1 MAISP
6 GSDAAFSSQKSTLS
20 ESPRSKRF
28 PLTEEEIFYMNC
40 RAAYLT
46 VFKSSLEN
54 IISKDQLYLALQHAG
69 RNPSQK
75 TINKYWT
82 PQTAKLNFDD
92 FCIILRKEKPTSK
105 AELLKSF
112 KQLDVNDD
120 GSILHTDL
128 YKLLTKRGE
137 KMTREEVN
145 AIVNLADVNADGKFD
160 YIKFCKLYLTTNE
173 QCLKTALE
181 KLEVDSKLKRQHFG
195 SHIEASPEREPSPVP
210 KPSPRIMRRSD
221 EDTFTNKGDTRSS
234 LLATTR
240 KFKTSVSFT
249 VTMGANSNRNSKLT
263 EPNSVKEWQCVQS
276 KGCFF
281 LEEDGEIVSHQY
293 RMQIAQRCMVYLTI
307 KPLNLSQAEGK
318 PSPWLSVDTALYIL
332 KENESQANLQ
342 LMCFTELQN
351 REVFGWTGELAP
363 GMYWLIPSTT
373 GCRLRKEGQAVAEE
387 AQLVYRDETG
397 GLLLTQEFRST
408 LSDIFEVIDLDG
420 NGLLSLEE
428 YNFFELRT
436 SGEKCDEDAWAV
448 CRENFDTK
456 KNELTRRG
464 FMDLNLVE
472 ANDREGDPRDLWV
485 TLHAM
490 GYNKAL
496 ELTEACPFVIDVYA
510 DKCKPRIK
518 AVHMEACSG
527 QLEKAVCKS
536 VLSKGDAKVMDGYE
550 DIIVHTYTC
559 DTWITSVI
567 ENKSDNKAII
577 HISNELSRNCVNNR
591 GLNIFAVEVAPK
603 SAMVCQHVMPLN
615 GQQEWMSHSWSWCPP
630 AWPCSCS
637 SPGTA
642 FPPSPTLAVVRQAAK
657 IGATAWSWILS
668 ILGRGLPAQCTIA
681 Q

>member
-6 GSDAAFSSQKSTLS
+6 GSDAAFSSQNSTLS
-20 ESPRSKRF
+20 ESPRTKKF

-40 RAAYLT
+40 RAAYLS

-75 TINKYWT
+75 TVNKYWT

-92 FCIILRKEKPTSK
+92 FCIILRKEKPASK

-112 KQLDVNDD
+112 KQLDVNED
-120 GSILHTDL
+120 GFILHTDL

-137 KMTREEVN
+137 KMTLEEVN
-145 AIVNLADVNADGKFD
+145 AIINLADVNADGKFD
-160 YIKFCKLYLTTNE
+160 YIKFCKLYMTTNE
-173 QCLKTALE
+173 QCLKTTLE
-181 KLEVDSKLKRQHFG
+181 KLEVDSKLRRQQFG
-195 SHIEASPEREPSPVP
+195 SYIEGFPERDPSPRP
-210 KPSPRIMRRSD
+210 KPSPRIVRKTD
-221 EDTFTNKGDTRSS
+221 QETFSNKGDTRSP

-249 VTMGANSNRNSKLT
+249 ITMGANSNRNSKLT
-263 EPNSVKEWQCVQS
+263 EPNS
-276 KGCFF
+276 
-281 LEEDGEIVSHQY
+281 
-293 RMQIAQRCMVYLTI
+293 I
-307 KPLNLSQAEGK
+307 K
-318 PSPWLSVDTALYIL
+318 
-332 KENESQANLQ
+332 
-342 LMCFTELQN
+342 
-351 REVFGWTGELAP
+351 VFGWTGELGP
-363 GMYWLIPSTT
+363 GIYWLIPFTT
-373 GCRLRKEGQAVAEE
+373 GCRLRKEIQPITEE

-397 GLLLTQEFRST
+397 ELFLTKEFRST

-456 KNELTRRG
+456 KNELTRQG
-464 FMDLNLVE
+464 FMDLNLME

-485 TLHAM
+485 TLLSM

-518 AVHMEACSG
+518 AVHMEPCSG

-536 VLSKGDAKVMDGYE
+536 VLSKGDAKVMDGNE
-550 DIIVHTYTC
+550 NVIVHTHKC

-567 ENKSDNKAII
+567 ENKSGDKVII
-577 HISNELSRNCVNNR
+577 HINNELSKNCINNR

-603 SAMVCQHVMPLN
+603 STMVCQHVMPLN
-615 GQQEWMSHSWSWCPP
+615 ERQEWIYYCVYSLIS
-630 AWPCSCS
+630 
-637 SPGTA
+637 
-642 FPPSPTLAVVRQAAK
+642 
-657 IGATAWSWILS
+657 
-668 ILGRGLPAQCTIA
+668 
-681 Q
+681 

>member
-6 GSDAAFSSQKSTLS
+6 GRDAALSSQKSALS
-20 ESPRSKRF
+20 ESPRTKKF

-54 IISKDQLYLALQHAG
+54 IISKEQLYLALQHAG

-145 AIVNLADVNADGKFD
+145 AITSLADVNADGRFD
-160 YIKFCKLYLTTNE
+160 YIKFCKLYMTTNE
-173 QCLKTALE
+173 QCLKTTVE
-181 KLEVDSKLKRQHFG
+181 KLKVDSKLRRQQFG
-195 SHIEASPEREPSPVP
+195 SHVEEPPQRDPSPVP
-210 KPSPRIMRRSD
+210 KPSPRIIRKTDQEAFSN
-221 EDTFTNKGDTRSS
+221 TGDTRSS
-234 LLATTR
+234 SLATTR
-240 KFKTSVSFT
+240 KFKTSISFT
-249 VTMGANSNRNSKLT
+249 ITMGANSNRNSKLT
-263 EPNSVKEWQCVQS
+263 EPNSIKEWQCIQS

-281 LEEDGEIVSHQY
+281 LEEDGEIISHQY
-293 RMQIAQRCMVYLTI
+293 RMQIPQRSMVYLTI
-307 KPLNLSQAEGK
+307 KPLNLSQVEGK

-342 LMCFTELQN
+342 LMCFTELRN
-351 REVFGWTGELAP
+351 REVFGWTGELGP
-363 GMYWLIPSTT
+363 GIYWLIPSTT
-373 GCRLRKEGQAVAEE
+373 GCRLRKEIKPITEE

-397 GLLLTQEFRST
+397 ELFLTKEFRST

-448 CRENFDTK
+448 CRDNFDTK
-456 KNELTRRG
+456 KNELTRQG
-464 FMDLNLVE
+464 FMDLNLME
-472 ANDREGDPRDLWV
+472 ANDREGDPGDLWV
-485 TLHAM
+485 TLHSM

-496 ELTEACPFVIDVYA
+496 ELTEACPFVIDIYA

-518 AVHMEACSG
+518 AVHMEPCSG
-527 QLEKAVCKS
+527 QLEKAICKS
-536 VLSKGDAKVMDGYE
+536 VLNKGDARVMDGYE
-550 DIIVHTYTC
+550 NIIVHTYKH

-567 ENKSDNKAII
+567 ENKSDNKVII
-577 HISNELSRNCVNNR
+577 HINNELSKNCINNR

-603 SAMVCQHVMPLN
+603 STMVCQHVMPLN
-615 GQQEWMSHSWSWCPP
+615 ERQEWIYYCVYSLIS
-630 AWPCSCS
+630 
-637 SPGTA
+637 
-642 FPPSPTLAVVRQAAK
+642 
-657 IGATAWSWILS
+657 
-668 ILGRGLPAQCTIA
+668 
-681 Q
+681 

>member
-6 GSDAAFSSQKSTLS
+6 GSDAAFSSQKSSLS
-20 ESPRSKRF
+20 ESPRTKKF

-75 TINKYWT
+75 TIDKYWT

-112 KQLDVNDD
+112 KQLDVNDN

-145 AIVNLADVNADGKFD
+145 AVINLADVNADGKFD
-160 YIKFCKLYLTTNE
+160 YIKFCKLYVTTNE
-173 QCLKTALE
+173 QCLKTTLE
-181 KLEVDSKLKRQHFG
+181 KLEVDSKLRRQQFG
-195 SHIEASPEREPSPVP
+195 SHIEGFPERG
-210 KPSPRIMRRSD
+210 PSPRIIKKTDQETSS
-221 EDTFTNKGDTRSS
+221 NKGDTRSS
-234 LLATTR
+234 LLATSR

-249 VTMGANSNRNSKLT
+249 ITMGANSNRNSKLT
-263 EPNSVKEWQCVQS
+263 EPSSIKEWQCVQS

-281 LEEDGEIVSHQY
+281 LEEDGEIISHLY
-293 RMQIAQRCMVYLTI
+293 RMHIAQRSMVYLTI
-307 KPLNLSQAEGK
+307 KPLNLSQVEGK

-332 KENESQANLQ
+332 KENENQANLQ
-342 LMCFTELQN
+342 LICFTELRS
-351 REVFGWTGELAP
+351 REVFGWTGELGP
-363 GMYWLIPSTT
+363 GIYWLIPSTT
-373 GCRLRKEGQAVAEE
+373 GCRLRKEIKPITEE

-397 GLLLTQEFRST
+397 ELFLTKEFRST
-408 LSDIFEVIDLDG
+408 LSDIFEIIDLDG

-456 KNELTRRG
+456 KNELTRQG
-464 FMDLNLVE
+464 FMDLNLME

-485 TLHAM
+485 TLLSM

-496 ELTEACPFVIDVYA
+496 ELIEACPFVIDIYA

-518 AVHMEACSG
+518 AVHMEPCSG
-527 QLEKAVCKS
+527 QLEKAICKS
-536 VLSKGDAKVMDGYE
+536 VLNKGDAKVMDGYE
-550 DIIVHTYTC
+550 NIIVHTHKR

-567 ENKSDNKAII
+567 ENKSDNKVII
-577 HISNELSRNCVNNR
+577 HINNELSKNCINNR

-603 SAMVCQHVMPLN
+603 STMVCQHVMPLN
-615 GQQEWMSHSWSWCPP
+615 EQEE
-630 AWPCSCS
+630 
-637 SPGTA
+637 
-642 FPPSPTLAVVRQAAK
+642 
-657 IGATAWSWILS
+657 WIYNCVYSLIS
-668 ILGRGLPAQCTIA
+668 
-681 Q
+681 

>member
-1 MAISP
+1 MASSP
-6 GSDAAFSSQKSTLS
+6 GGDAAFSSQKSTLS
-20 ESPRSKRF
+20 ESPQSKKF

-46 VFKSSLEN
+46 VFKSSLDN

-145 AIVNLADVNADGKFD
+145 AIVTLADVNADGKFD
-160 YIKFCKLYLTTNE
+160 YIKFCKLYMTTNE
-173 QCLKTALE
+173 QCLKTTLE
-181 KLEVDSKLKRQHFG
+181 KLEVDSKLRRQQFG
-195 SHIEASPEREPSPVP
+195 SHIEECPERDPSPIP
-210 KPSPRIMRRSD
+210 KPSPRILRNTDQES
-221 EDTFTNKGDTRSS
+221 FPNKGDTRSS
-234 LLATTR
+234 LLATAR

-249 VTMGANSNRNSKLT
+249 ITMSAISNQNSKLT
-263 EPNSVKEWQCVQS
+263 EPNSIKEWQCVHS

-281 LEEDGEIVSHQY
+281 LEEDGEIISHQY
-293 RMQIAQRCMVYLTI
+293 KMQITQRSMVYLTI
-307 KPLNLSQAEGK
+307 KPLNLSQDEGK
-318 PSPWLSVDTALYIL
+318 PSPWLSVDTVLYIL

-342 LMCFTELQN
+342 LTCFTELRN
-351 REVFGWTGELAP
+351 REVFGWTGELGP
-363 GMYWLIPSTT
+363 GIYWLIPSTT
-373 GCRLRKEGQAVAEE
+373 GCRLRREIKPIAEE
-387 AQLVYRDETG
+387 AQLVYRDESG
-397 GLLLTQEFRST
+397 ELFLTKEFRST

-456 KNELTRRG
+456 KNELTRQG
-464 FMDLNLVE
+464 FMDLNLME

-485 TLHAM
+485 TLHSM

-496 ELTEACPFVIDVYA
+496 ELTEACPFVINIYA

-527 QLEKAVCKS
+527 QLEKAICKS
-536 VLSKGDAKVMDGYE
+536 VLSKGNAKVIDGYE
-550 DIIVHTYTC
+550 NIIVHTYKH

-567 ENKSDNKAII
+567 ENKSDNKVII
-577 HISNELSRNCVNNR
+577 HVNNELSKNCVNNR

-603 SAMVCQHVMPLN
+603 STMVCQHVMPLN
-615 GQQEWMSHSWSWCPP
+615 ERQEWIYYCVYSLIS
-630 AWPCSCS
+630 
-637 SPGTA
+637 
-642 FPPSPTLAVVRQAAK
+642 
-657 IGATAWSWILS
+657 
-668 ILGRGLPAQCTIA
+668 
-681 Q
+681 

>member
-6 GSDAAFSSQKSTLS
+6 GRDAAFSCQKSALS
-20 ESPRSKRF
+20 ESLRTKKF

-54 IISKDQLYLALQHAG
+54 IISKEQLYLALQHAG

-120 GSILHTDL
+120 GCILHADL

-145 AIVNLADVNADGKFD
+145 AVTSLADVNADGKFD
-160 YIKFCKLYLTTNE
+160 YIKFCKLYVTTNE
-173 QCLKTALE
+173 QCLKTTVE
-181 KLEVDSKLKRQHFG
+181 KLEVDSKLRRQQFG
-195 SHIEASPEREPSPVP
+195 NHVEEPPERDPSSVP
-210 KPSPRIMRRSD
+210 KPSPRIIRKT
-221 EDTFTNKGDTRSS
+221 EQETFSNKGDTRSS
-234 LLATTR
+234 SLATTR
-240 KFKTSVSFT
+240 KFKTSISFT
-249 VTMGANSNRNSKLT
+249 ITMGANSNRNSKLT
-263 EPNSVKEWQCVQS
+263 EPNSIKEWQCVQS

-281 LEEDGEIVSHQY
+281 LEEDGEIISHQY
-293 RMQIAQRCMVYLTI
+293 RMQIAQRSMVYLTI
-307 KPLNLSQAEGK
+307 KPLNLSQVEGV
-318 PSPWLSVDTALYIL
+318 WVD
-332 KENESQANLQ
+332 
-342 LMCFTELQN
+342 
-351 REVFGWTGELAP
+351 W
-363 GMYWLIPSTT
+363 
-373 GCRLRKEGQAVAEE
+373 LRKEIKPVTEE

-397 GLLLTQEFRST
+397 ELFLTKEFRST

-448 CRENFDTK
+448 CRDNFDTK
-456 KNELTRRG
+456 KNELTRQG
-464 FMDLNLVE
+464 FMDLNLME

-485 TLHAM
+485 TLHSM

-496 ELTEACPFVIDVYA
+496 ELTECNLYTRYGVQAHNPDFKRACPFVIDIYA

-527 QLEKAVCKS
+527 QLEKAICKS
-536 VLSKGDAKVMDGYE
+536 VLNKGDARVMDGYE
-550 DIIVHTYTC
+550 NIIVHTYKR

-567 ENKSDNKAII
+567 ENKSDNKVII
-577 HISNELSRNCVNNR
+577 HINNELSKNCVNNR

-603 SAMVCQHVMPLN
+603 STM
-615 GQQEWMSHSWSWCPP
+615 G
-630 AWPCSCS
+630 
-637 SPGTA
+637 
-642 FPPSPTLAVVRQAAK
+642 
-657 IGATAWSWILS
+657 LS
-668 ILGRGLPAQCTIA
+668 TCNACE
-681 Q
+681 

>member
-1 MAISP
+1 MQMAISP
-6 GSDAAFSSQKSTLS
+6 GRDASFSSQKSALS
-20 ESPRSKRF
+20 ESPRTKRF

-54 IISKDQLYLALQHAG
+54 IISKEQLYLALQHAG

-112 KQLDVNDD
+112 KQLDVNDN

-137 KMTREEVN
+137 KMTQEEVN
-145 AIVNLADVNADGKFD
+145 AIISLADVNADGKFD
-160 YIKFCKLYLTTNE
+160 YIKFCKVYMTTNE
-173 QCLKTALE
+173 QCLKTTVE
-181 KLEVDSKLKRQHFG
+181 KLEVDSKLRRQQFG
-195 SHIEASPEREPSPVP
+195 SHIEGSPERDPSPVP
-210 KPSPRIMRRSD
+210 KPSPRTIRKTD
-221 EDTFTNKGDTRSS
+221 QETFSNKGDTRSS
-234 LLATTR
+234 LLAATR

-249 VTMGANSNRNSKLT
+249 ITMDVNSNRNSKLT
-263 EPNSVKEWQCVQS
+263 EPDSIKEWLCVQS

-281 LEEDGEIVSHQY
+281 LEEDGEIISHQY
-293 RMQIAQRCMVYLTI
+293 RMQIVQRSMVYLTI
-307 KPLNLSQAEGK
+307 KPLNLSQVEGK
-318 PSPWLSVDTALYIL
+318 PSPWLSVDTTLYIL
-332 KENESQANLQ
+332 KENENQANLQ
-342 LMCFTELQN
+342 LMCFTELRN
-351 REVFGWTGELAP
+351 GEVFGWTGELGP
-363 GMYWLIPSTT
+363 GIYWLIPSTT
-373 GCRLRKEGQAVAEE
+373 GCRLRKERKPITEE

-397 GLLLTQEFRST
+397 ELFLTKEFRST

-448 CRENFDTK
+448 CRDNFDTK
-456 KNELTRRG
+456 KNELTRQG
-464 FMDLNLVE
+464 FMDLNLME

-485 TLHAM
+485 TLHSM

-496 ELTEACPFVIDVYA
+496 ELTEACPFIIDIYA

-527 QLEKAVCKS
+527 QLEKAICKS
-536 VLSKGDAKVMDGYE
+536 VLNKGNARVMDGYE
-550 DIIVHTYTC
+550 DIIVHTYKH

-567 ENKSDNKAII
+567 ENKSDNKVII
-577 HISNELSRNCVNNR
+577 HINNELSKNCVNNR

-603 SAMVCQHVMPLN
+603 STMVCQHVMPLN
-615 GQQEWMSHSWSWCPP
+615 ERQEWIYYCVYSLMS
-630 AWPCSCS
+630 
-637 SPGTA
+637 
-642 FPPSPTLAVVRQAAK
+642 
-657 IGATAWSWILS
+657 
-668 ILGRGLPAQCTIA
+668 
-681 Q
+681 

>member
-6 GSDAAFSSQKSTLS
+6 GSDAAFSGQKPTHS
-20 ESPRSKRF
+20 ESPRSKKF
-28 PLTEEEIFYMNC
+28 LLTEEEIFYMNC

-46 VFKSSLEN
+46 VFKSSLDN

-112 KQLDVNDD
+112 KQLDVNDN
-120 GSILHTDL
+120 GCIVHTDL
-128 YKLLTKRGE
+128 YKLLTKKGE

-160 YIKFCKLYLTTNE
+160 YIKFCKLYMATNE
-173 QCLKTALE
+173 QCLKTTLE
-181 KLEVDSKLKRQHFG
+181 KLEVDSKLRRQQFG
-195 SHIEASPEREPSPVP
+195 SHMEGSPERAPSPVP
-210 KPSPRIMRRSD
+210 KASPKIIRKADQES
-221 EDTFTNKGDTRSS
+221 FSNKGDTRNSS
-234 LLATTR
+234 LATAR
-240 KFKTSVSFT
+240 QFKTSVSFT
-249 VTMGANSNRNSKLT
+249 VTMGADSNQNSKLI
-263 EPNSVKEWQCVQS
+263 EPHS
-276 KGCFF
+276 
-281 LEEDGEIVSHQY
+281 
-293 RMQIAQRCMVYLTI
+293 I
-307 KPLNLSQAEGK
+307 K
-318 PSPWLSVDTALYIL
+318 T
-332 KENESQANLQ
+332 
-342 LMCFTELQN
+342 
-351 REVFGWTGELAP
+351 FGWTGELGP
-363 GMYWLIPSTT
+363 GIYWLVPATT
-373 GCRLRKEGQAVAEE
+373 GCRLRKEIKPVKEE
-387 AQLVYRDETG
+387 AQLVYRDEIG
-397 GLLLTQEFRST
+397 ELFLTKEFRST

-456 KNELTRRG
+456 KNELTRQG
-464 FMDLNLVE
+464 FMDLNLME

-485 TLHAM
+485 TLHSM

-496 ELTEACPFVIDVYA
+496 ELTEACPFVIDIYA

-536 VLSKGDAKVMDGYE
+536 VLNKGNAKVMDGYE
-550 DIIVHTYTC
+550 NIIIYTYKR

-567 ENKSDNKAII
+567 ENKSDDKVII
-577 HISNELSRNCVNNR
+577 HVNNELSENCVNNR
-591 GLNIFAVEVAPK
+591 GLGVFAVEVAPN
-603 SAMVCQHVMPLN
+603 STMVCQHVMPLN
-615 GQQEWMSHSWSWCPP
+615 EQQEWIYYCVYSLIS
-630 AWPCSCS
+630 
-637 SPGTA
+637 
-642 FPPSPTLAVVRQAAK
+642 
-657 IGATAWSWILS
+657 
-668 ILGRGLPAQCTIA
+668 
-681 Q
+681 

>member
-6 GSDAAFSSQKSTLS
+6 GRDAAFSCQKSALS
-20 ESPRSKRF
+20 ESLRTKKF

-54 IISKDQLYLALQHAG
+54 IISKEQLYLALQHAG

-112 KQLDVNDD
+112 KQLDVNND
-120 GSILHTDL
+120 GCILHADL

-145 AIVNLADVNADGKFD
+145 AVTSLADVNADGKFD
-160 YIKFCKLYLTTNE
+160 YIKFCKLYVTTNE
-173 QCLKTALE
+173 QCLKTTVE
-181 KLEVDSKLKRQHFG
+181 KLEVDSKLRRQQFG
-195 SHIEASPEREPSPVP
+195 NHIEEPPERDPSSVP
-210 KPSPRIMRRSD
+210 KPSPRIIRKT
-221 EDTFTNKGDTRSS
+221 EQETFSKKGDTRSS
-234 LLATTR
+234 SLATTR
-240 KFKTSVSFT
+240 KFKTSISFT
-249 VTMGANSNRNSKLT
+249 ITMGANSNRNSKLT
-263 EPNSVKEWQCVQS
+263 EPNS
-276 KGCFF
+276 
-281 LEEDGEIVSHQY
+281 
-293 RMQIAQRCMVYLTI
+293 I
-307 KPLNLSQAEGK
+307 K
-318 PSPWLSVDTALYIL
+318 
-332 KENESQANLQ
+332 
-342 LMCFTELQN
+342 
-351 REVFGWTGELAP
+351 VFGWTGELGP
-363 GMYWLIPSTT
+363 GIYWLIPSTT
-373 GCRLRKEGQAVAEE
+373 GCRLRKEIKPVTEE

-397 GLLLTQEFRST
+397 ELFLTKEFRST

-448 CRENFDTK
+448 CRDNFDTK
-456 KNELTRRG
+456 KNELTRQG
-464 FMDLNLVE
+464 FMDLNLME

-485 TLHAM
+485 TLHSM

-496 ELTEACPFVIDVYA
+496 ELTEACPFVIDIYA

-527 QLEKAVCKS
+527 QLEKAICKS
-536 VLSKGDAKVMDGYE
+536 VLNKGDARVMDGYE
-550 DIIVHTYTC
+550 NIIVHTYKR

-567 ENKSDNKAII
+567 ENKSDNKVII
-577 HISNELSRNCVNNR
+577 HINNELSKNCVNNR

-603 SAMVCQHVMPLN
+603 STMVCQHVMPVN
-615 GQQEWMSHSWSWCPP
+615 ERQEWIYYCVYSLIS
-630 AWPCSCS
+630 
-637 SPGTA
+637 
-642 FPPSPTLAVVRQAAK
+642 
-657 IGATAWSWILS
+657 
-668 ILGRGLPAQCTIA
+668 
-681 Q
+681 